1 MMIIIEEKEALEKLT
16 MPVCID
22 LMEKALSDL
31 AAGKCFQPMRTV
43 LTIPGNNSF
52 GFMPAHLGDYFG
64 AKIITAFHANLGTK
78 YPSHMGYVMIFDAE
92 HGAPVGM
99 ADANVITMVRTGAVS
114 GVATKHLSRPDSKK
128 LAIIGCGAQGR
139 SHLEAMLC
147 VRPSIEEVACYDIRP
162 EGAQRYAEEMTARFG
177 RPVKV
182 CASVQEA
189 VKDADVVCTVTPSKD
204 AYLQAEWIKPGC
216 HVNAVGTFTPT
227 TREVTSALVARSRL
241 YADQVE
247 AMKKEAGEYLIP
259 LSEGLITEEHIVGS
273 IGDVINGTAPARGSD
288 DEITLFDALGLAV
301 EDVMCGKYLVVGA

>member
-1 MMIIIEEKEALEKLT
+1 
-16 MPVCID
+16 
-22 LMEKALSDL
+22 
-31 AAGKCFQPMRTV
+31 MRTV

-114 GVATKHLSRPDSKK
+114 GVATKYLSRPDSKK
-128 LAIIGCGAQGR
+128 LAVIGCGAQGR

-147 VRPSIEEVACYDIRP
+147 VRPSIEEVTCYDIRP

-189 VKDADVVCTVTPSKD
+189 VKDADVVCTVTPSKE

-259 LSEGLITEEHIVGS
+259 LSEGLITEEDIVGS
-273 IGDVINGTAPARGSD
+273 IGDVINGTVPARGSD